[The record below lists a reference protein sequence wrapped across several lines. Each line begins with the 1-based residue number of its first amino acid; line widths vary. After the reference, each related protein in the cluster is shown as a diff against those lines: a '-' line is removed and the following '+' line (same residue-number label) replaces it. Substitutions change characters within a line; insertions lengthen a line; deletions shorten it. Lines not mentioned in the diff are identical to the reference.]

1 MKKDKPD
8 AQDQIHPFRPKLV
21 AHERRHAHQ
30 DDCQSNE
37 VVAPGNKDSA
47 GRNVDEVRNHP
58 KRKEHPDPVDD
69 DPPTPAN
76 AAASLLPPRPLL
88 PCRQTAVIK
97 VQ

>member
-1 MKKDKPD
+1 MKKDNPD

-69 DPPTPAN
+69 DPL
-76 AAASLLPPRPLL
+76 LLPTLPLHYCL
-88 PCRQTAVIK
+88 RVLSSPAVK
-97 VQ
+97 PL

>member
-69 DPPTPAN
+69 DPP
-76 AAASLLPPRPLL
+76 LLPTLPLRYCL
-88 PCRQTAVIK
+88 RVLSSPAV
-97 VQ
+97 